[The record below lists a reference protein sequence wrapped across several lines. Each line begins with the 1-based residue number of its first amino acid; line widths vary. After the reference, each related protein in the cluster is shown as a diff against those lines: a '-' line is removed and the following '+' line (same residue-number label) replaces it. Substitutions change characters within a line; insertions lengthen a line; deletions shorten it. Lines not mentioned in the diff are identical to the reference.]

1 MYSGSKYDCNH
12 GVRCEAVEAE
22 RALERS
28 RKSCSGHMLTVDTI
42 LGCSV
47 GCLFCPMSFRGL
59 RPGTIQVKTNLIEL
73 LQRELSERE
82 RNDRLPSQV
91 LVNPA
96 SDAFG
101 LPEAAL
107 PSMHETLR
115 LLLEAGI
122 QVQLKT
128 RALVPQGFES
138 LFRAHAGR
146 IHADVALFSMEA
158 DVAARYEPGAAAPQ
172 QRLNTIRRLLDWGVD
187 VRARIDPMI
196 PFVSDTVSHL
206 EDLVRHLRSAGVER
220 AVASY
225 LVLRPKVLE
234 CLKQSVPT
242 AHFHL
247 IKGCFKRQ
255 PWQPVG
261 VHQMTKL
268 LPKRTR
274 AQGYARLESVAERA
288 GLQIRICAC
297 QNPGMGA
304 SCYEPR
310 SKPGQSETGTGPDQ
324 LNLFKSA

>member
-1 MYSGSKYDCNH
+1 
-12 GVRCEAVEAE
+12 
-22 RALERS
+22 
-28 RKSCSGHMLTVDTI
+28 MLTVDTT
-42 LGCSV
+42 LGCAI

-59 RPGTIQVKTNLIEL
+59 KPGTIQVKTNLIEL
-73 LQRELSERE
+73 LQRELSDRK
-82 RNDRLPSQV
+82 RNDRLPDQV

-107 PSMHETLR
+107 PTMHETLR
-115 LLLEAGI
+115 LLLKAGI

-138 LFRAHAGR
+138 LFRAHAEQ

-158 DVAARYEPGAAAPQ
+158 DVATRYEPGAAAPQ
-172 QRLNTIRRLLDWGVD
+172 QRLDTIRRLLDWGVH
-187 VRARIDPMI
+187 VRARIEPMI

-206 EDLVRHLRSAGVER
+206 EDLVRHLRSAGIER

-234 CLKQSVPT
+234 CLKRSIPT
-242 AHFHL
+242 AHFNL
-247 IKGCFKRQ
+247 IKGSFKRQ

-268 LPKRTR
+268 LPERTR
-274 AQGYARLESVAERA
+274 TQGYARLGSVAERA
-288 GLQIRICAC
+288 GLAIHICAC
-297 QNPGMGA
+297 QNPGRGD
-304 SCYEPR
+304 SCYPLR
-310 SKPGQSETGTGPDQ
+310 SKPGRSEPTGGPNQ
-324 LNLFKSA
+324 LNLFKSAG